1 VLWPLPALIAWAA
14 AWGLF
19 FGLQRAAAPLGVALL
34 MATAL
39 GGVLALLPVVAGT
52 RWRRLFVA
60 LGFPLSLLASGLAG
74 ALPAWAWLL
83 PMGALLALYPV
94 HAWRDAPVFPT
105 PRGALRGLPAF
116 VPLPDGARVL
126 DAGCGLGDGLRELHA
141 AYPGAVLDGIEWSW
155 PVRLL
160 CGLCCRLQRIP
171 ARVTR
176 GDIWQADWSAYELVY
191 LFQRPESMPRAVA
204 KARQQ
209 LRAGAWMASLEFEA
223 QELRPVARHTCP
235 DGRPVWLYQAPFKA
249 R

>member
-1 VLWPLPALIAWAA
+1 MLWPLPALIAWAA

-19 FGLQRAAAPLGVALL
+19 AGLQRVAAPLGVAVLL
-34 MATAL
+34 ATAL
-39 GGVLALLPVVAGT
+39 GGVLALLPIVAGT
-52 RWRRLFVA
+52 RWRRIFVA

-105 PRGALRGLPAF
+105 PRGALRGLPALL
-116 VPLPDGARVL
+116 PLPDGAHLL
-126 DAGCGLGDGLRELHA
+126 DAGCGVGDGLRELHA
-141 AYPGAVLDGIEWSW
+141 AYPQAVLDGIEWSW

-160 CGLCCRLQRIP
+160 CGLRCRLQRIP
-171 ARVTR
+171 ARVMR
-176 GDIWQADWSAYELVY
+176 GDIWTADWSAYELVY

-204 KARQQ
+204 KARQE
-209 LRAGAWMASLEFEA
+209 LRDGAWMASLEFEA
-223 QELRPVARHTCP
+223 QELRPVARHICP